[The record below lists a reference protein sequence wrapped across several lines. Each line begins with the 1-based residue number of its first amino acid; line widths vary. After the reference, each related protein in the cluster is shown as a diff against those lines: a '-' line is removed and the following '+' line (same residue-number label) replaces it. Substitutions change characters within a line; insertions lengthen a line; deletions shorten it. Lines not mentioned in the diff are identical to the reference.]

1 MNKHKP
7 QSVFPQGLFKEESKD
22 HQPTYL
28 FFAPPLVCVVC
39 LCYY

>member
-28 FFAPPLVCVVC
+28 YIYIVYECEPQDT
-39 LCYY
+39 